1 MSDRPLPSSGL
12 TDLAPGAPHN
22 REAEEAVLGA
32 VLVNPEAYYD
42 VASFLAPDD
51 FFLHPNP
58 GVGAPFNGVHA
69 GRQPM
74 DILTVSEELE
84 RQGHLEEAGGPAYL
98 AGLIS
103 NVPTSLHAEAD
114 GRLVEAAAP

>member
-51 FFLHPNP
+51 FFLHRNRWVWDAFNSLHDRAAADGHPDRLR
-58 GVGAPFNGVHA
+58 GTGAAGAPGGSRRTRLP
-69 GRQPM
+69 GR
-74 DILTVSEELE
+74 
-84 RQGHLEEAGGPAYL
+84 R
-98 AGLIS
+98 
-103 NVPTSLHAEAD
+103 
-114 GRLVEAAAP
+114 